1 MLQHGGSSSLRLLLD
16 EVTSPAAA
24 AAGTAAAVPSPTPEA
39 SNGIKW
45 TAATVFWTLGVF
57 LLAGLAGRAH
67 AVDRGTWEG
76 LFVRYVIAGET
87 PAASMRRLGRNAL
100 GAKVERETAAMRF
113 TSAIN

>member
-24 AAGTAAAVPSPTPEA
+24 AAGTVAAVPPPTPEA
-39 SNGIKW
+39 SHGIKW

-67 AVDRGTWEG
+67 AVERCSWAGM
-76 LFVRYVIAGET
+76 LVQHVIASDT
-87 PAASMRRLGRNAL
+87 PA
-100 GAKVERETAAMRF
+100 
-113 TSAIN
+113 